1 MVHVNNEI
9 RPTVGNIPLDVID
22 CFDRAIG
29 ICMSSFDNSYADV
42 YFCLKLINRIYFSNP
57 LENIFLGESLK
68 SINAFFPLE
77 VRKVYVLDDFILLL
91 ERECYKGNPII
102 VPINLKEVFYSEQYQ
117 LLDWAHPFVVKGVD
131 RKRKVLKIL
140 DGTHLK
146 SDFPEERDFSIPYD
160 ILEKSFNSYFK
171 NINKKEEAYVIVFE
185 RSSQFVANNQDNKIL
200 GMDILIDF
208 MKKIDVKNQIQIIE
222 TIPDVSTIL
231 NFSKRKRA
239 LFEIVLK
246 EIKNIASFNNK
257 QIANLELQIDKICD
271 NWEKYCF
278 LYAKSRLSR
287 ISLGKVN
294 VDNAI
299 ITKEIIV
306 LEKILSM
313 VQEIKYKKKIPTILA
328 DTDSIICINKENI
341 VFNFDGN
348 RIYNS
353 WLSDESPKVVFK
365 DEKIS
370 VFEEEYFIKITEKR
384 INIVA
389 GFFINISGKLY
400 YFGLDS
406 CKRINVD
413 IAGIESSVVQA
424 LVETDSVYLKL
435 VSIKNELSF
444 QYKLT
449 EGDCYNELLSL
460 KLSSNE
466 IDNYGIGCKTY
477 NKAKPIKVL
486 FRNLRYKECKKDNE
500 EKFTEKIQSSR
511 G

>member
-1 MVHVNNEI
+1 MVHLNNEI

-29 ICMSSFDNSYADV
+29 ICMSSFDNSYANI
-42 YFCLKLINRIYFSNP
+42 YFCLKLINRIYFSDP
-57 LENIFLGESLK
+57 LENVFLVESLR
-68 SINAFFPLE
+68 SINALFPLE
-77 VRKVYVLDDFILLL
+77 VKKVFVLDDFILLL
-91 ERECYKGNPII
+91 ERECYRGNPII

-117 LLDWAHPFVVKGVD
+117 LSDWAHPFVVKGID

-160 ILEKSFNSYFK
+160 ILEKSFNSYFT
-171 NINKKEEAYVIVFE
+171 NINRKEEAYVIVFD
-185 RSSQFVANNQDNKIL
+185 RFSQFITNNKDNKNFGI
-200 GMDILIDF
+200 DILIDF
-208 MKKIDVKNQIQIIE
+208 IKKIDVKNQIQIIE

-239 LFEIVLK
+239 LFEILLK
-246 EIKNIASFNNK
+246 EIKNVGSFDNK

-287 ISLGKVN
+287 SSLEKIN
-294 VDNAI
+294 VDSSI
-299 ITKEIIV
+299 IINEIIV

-313 VQEIKYKKKIPTILA
+313 VQEMKYKKKIPTVLA
-328 DTDSIICINKENI
+328 DTDSIISINKKNI

-365 DEKIS
+365 DGKIS
-370 VFEEEYFIKITEKR
+370 VFEEEYFIKISEKR

-389 GFFINISGKLY
+389 GFFINVSGNLY

-406 CKRINVD
+406 CRRVNID
-413 IAGIESSVVQA
+413 IAGIESSVAQA

-435 VSIKNELSF
+435 VLFRNELSF
-444 QYKLT
+444 QYKLA
-449 EGDCYNELLSL
+449 EGDCYNELLNL

-477 NKAKPIKVL
+477 NKAKPIEVL
-486 FRNLRYKECKKDNE
+486 FKNLRYTECKKENE
-500 EKFTEKIQSSR
+500 DKFTEKIQSNR